1 MFTIEDLTELH
12 PDRLWLSFSEEQRET
27 AWQYSRLFSHAY
39 SQWNGYLNRLAINA
53 VIPGLQ
59 EELDLNPTIWQPN
72 LLPSFWENVNG
83 TRLLINDNYSVVI
96 IPSETVDTEEFRV
109 PQEWVDIPSW
119 VANYYLA
126 VQVYPEAGYLQVWG
140 YATHQQLKNQAVY
153 DEFER
158 VYVLP
163 KADIIDDL
171 NVMVVAQELC
181 ETEIAFVS
189 PLPPLYQNQAER
201 WLEQLSSNTL
211 ENPRL
216 AMPFYQWA
224 ALIANDKWRE
234 ELYQRRCDRLST
246 QIRQSFNYLSQ
257 WLADLALPEWQDFR
271 GLWRPRQMEY
281 RGETVDFRGETNRER
296 VASLVDVIL
305 GKNSEELWKTSAQS
319 LRYTTPGN
327 PRVIE
332 ALVNLLAKTT
342 EEETRWAAAETLWLL
357 DPENPA
363 AGIRKLKDLGMEIT
377 GELLSL
383 MVAVLPKRENRLAV
397 FLRLYAMGER
407 EFLSPGVQLR
417 VWDEMGTLFDSA
429 TARERDNYIQIKL
442 SGNLGEWLNVE
453 VKWGE
458 NSIMEGFLI

>member
-12 PDRLWLSFSEEQRET
+12 PDRLWLSFSEEQREI

-72 LLPSFWENVNG
+72 SLPSFWENVNG

-181 ETEIAFVS
+181 DTEIAFVS

-201 WLEQLSSNTL
+201 WLEQLSSNTV

-281 RGETVDFRGETNRER
+281 RGKRVDLRGETNRER
-296 VASLVDVIL
+296 VAYWVDVIL

-319 LRYTTPGN
+319 LRSTTPGN

-363 AGIRKLKDLGMEIT
+363 AGIRKVKDLGMEIT

-383 MVAVLPKRENRLAV
+383 MVAVLPKGGNRFAV